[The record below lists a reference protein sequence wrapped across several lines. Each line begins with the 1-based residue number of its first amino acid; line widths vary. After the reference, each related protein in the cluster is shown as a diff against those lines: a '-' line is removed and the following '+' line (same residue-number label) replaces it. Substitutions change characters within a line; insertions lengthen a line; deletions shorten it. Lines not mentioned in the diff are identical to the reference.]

1 MSTSSE
7 SADTPS
13 LRRNVAWALVGNLGY
28 SACQW
33 GVLVC
38 MAKLGTATDVGR
50 FALGLALTAPIIT
63 LTNLN
68 LRLLQSTDA
77 REDYPFSVYL
87 SVRLIGTVLG
97 LAAIAAMAF
106 GLGYQGITLYLILA
120 VALGKAFEAVSD
132 VVFGL
137 LQKAENLRRVAV
149 SMLAKGVISLLA
161 VGLVLR
167 MTGDIILA
175 TVAMGLCWGSLL
187 VTYDL
192 PAAVRLAS
200 VRPTL
205 KLGSLGRLVSA
216 AFPLGCV
223 AGISSLTVNV
233 PRYAVEANGGEPAL
247 GVFTALAYLFVA
259 ALQPMLALGAAVNP
273 RLARHFVHDL
283 AAFRRL
289 TSRTMVV
296 AGALGLLGIAAC
308 ALFGKPMLTLFYAP
322 EYAKHTGVLVWL
334 AVATGVAFLAQAL
347 SYAVTA
353 ARRLPEQLPIAVLS
367 LVVCFL
373 ASQYLVP
380 RYGLLGAAWAVLAT
394 ETSRLACLGGVYV
407 AAIAGASSA
416 ASRASRRAARWRAP
430 RSGHAPEERGPS
442 PSSPV
447 RPGATDP
454 KAPPLIAEIT
464 GCSGSGKS
472 TLLAEILRECAARG
486 LRVATAE
493 DVLLPRLGRLI
504 LRHPTLQNVALD
516 LRGAS
521 EVIRGRRPLE
531 FLTFAWTVIRR
542 DTDSFATGLRAYRA
556 VLRKVGIHSLLARE
570 ATSRHAVFVDEG
582 TIHSAHNI
590 LVHVEHPARREE
602 IEAFCRL
609 VPMPDLVIHVTAP
622 LETVL
627 ARTFARRNPPLRGRS
642 RDEMERFI
650 RHGHSM
656 FDQLMRHE
664 ALSRN
669 TLRVHCDDDDF
680 GSYRRFAREIVE
692 RLAERSA
699 GTALVACAV

>member
-1 MSTSSE
+1 
-7 SADTPS
+7 
-13 LRRNVAWALVGNLGY
+13 
-28 SACQW
+28 
-33 GVLVC
+33 
-38 MAKLGTATDVGR
+38 MAKLGTETDVGR

-77 REDYPFSVYL
+77 REDYPFSVYM
-87 SVRLIGTVLG
+87 SVRLIGTALG
-97 LAAIAAMAF
+97 LVAIAAMAF
-106 GLGYQGITLYLILA
+106 GLGYHGVTLYLILA
-120 VALGKAFEAVSD
+120 VALAKAFEAVSD

-233 PRYAVEANGGEPAL
+233 PRYAIEANMGEPAI

-259 ALQPMLALGAAVNP
+259 AIQPTLALGAAVNP

-283 AAFRRL
+283 GAFRRL
-289 TSRTMVV
+289 TSRTMVI
-296 AGALGLLGIAAC
+296 AGGLGLLGIAAC
-308 ALFGKPMLTLFYAP
+308 ALFGRPMLTLFYAP
-322 EYAKHTGVLVWL
+322 EYAKHTPVLVWL
-334 AVATGVAFLAQAL
+334 AVATGVSFLGQAL

-367 LVVCFL
+367 LVVCVL

-394 ETSRLACLGGVYV
+394 EISRLACLAGVYA
-407 AAIAGASSA
+407 AAIAGASTA
-416 ASRASRRAARWRAP
+416 ASRASGRAARWPAP

-447 RPGATDP
+447 RPGATDSN
-454 KAPPLIAEIT
+454 APPLIAEIT

-486 LRVATAE
+486 LQVATVE
-493 DVLLPRLGRLI
+493 DVLLPSFGRLV
-504 LRHPTLQNVALD
+504 LRHPTLQNIALD

-521 EVIRGRRPLE
+521 EMIRGRRPLE
-531 FLTFAWTVIRR
+531 FLAFAWTVIRR

-556 VLRKVGIHSLLARE
+556 VLRKVGVHSLLARE
-570 ATSRHAVFVDEG
+570 AASGHAVLVDEG

-590 LVHVEHPARREE
+590 LVHIDRPARPEE

-609 VPMPDLVIHVTAP
+609 VPMPDLVIHVRAP

-656 FDQLMRHE
+656 FDQLMSHE

-680 GSYRRFAREIVE
+680 GTYRAFARAIVD

-699 GTALVACAV
+699 GTSLVACAV

>member
-1 MSTSSE
+1 MLTSSE
-7 SADTPS
+7 SPGTPS

-38 MAKLGTATDVGR
+38 MAKLGTETDVGR

-77 REDYPFSVYL
+77 REDYPFSVYM
-87 SVRLIGTVLG
+87 SVRLIGTALG
-97 LAAIAAMAF
+97 LVAIAAMAF
-106 GLGYQGITLYLILA
+106 GLGYHGVTLYLILA
-120 VALGKAFEAVSD
+120 VALAKAFEAVSD

-233 PRYAVEANGGEPAL
+233 PRYAIEANMGEPAI

-259 ALQPMLALGAAVNP
+259 AIQPTLALGAAVNP

-283 AAFRRL
+283 GAFRRL
-289 TSRTMVV
+289 TSRTMVI
-296 AGALGLLGIAAC
+296 AGGLGLLGIAAC
-308 ALFGKPMLTLFYAP
+308 ALFGRPMLTLFYAP
-322 EYAKHTGVLVWL
+322 EYAKHTPVLVWL
-334 AVATGVAFLAQAL
+334 AVATGVSFLGQAL

-367 LVVCFL
+367 LVVCVL

-394 ETSRLACLGGVYV
+394 EISRLACLAGVYA
-407 AAIAGASSA
+407 AAIAGASTA
-416 ASRASRRAARWRAP
+416 ASRASGRAARWPAP

-447 RPGATDP
+447 RPGATDSN
-454 KAPPLIAEIT
+454 APPLIAEIT

-486 LRVATAE
+486 VQVATVE
-493 DVLLPRLGRLI
+493 DVLLPSFGRLV
-504 LRHPTLQNVALD
+504 LRHPTLQNIALD

-521 EVIRGRRPLE
+521 EMIRGRRPLE
-531 FLTFAWTVIRR
+531 FLAFAWTVIRR

-556 VLRKVGIHSLLARE
+556 VLRKVGVHSLLARE
-570 ATSRHAVFVDEG
+570 AASGHAVLVDEG

-590 LVHVEHPARREE
+590 LVLIDRPARPEE
-602 IEAFCRL
+602 IKAFCRL
-609 VPMPDLVIHVTAP
+609 VPMPDLVIHVRAP

-656 FDQLMRHE
+656 FDQLMSHE

-680 GSYRRFAREIVE
+680 GTYRAFARAIVD

-699 GTALVACAV
+699 GTSLVACAV

>member
-1 MSTSSE
+1 MSPSSR
-7 SADTPS
+7 AQGTPA

-38 MAKLGTATDVGR
+38 MAKLGTETDVGR

-161 VGLVLR
+161 VGLVLQ

-175 TVAMGLCWGSLL
+175 TVAMALCWGSLL
-187 VTYDL
+187 LTYDL
-192 PAAVRLAS
+192 PAAVRLES
-200 VRPTL
+200 IRPTL
-205 KLGSLGRLVSA
+205 ELSSLGRLVSA

-289 TSRTMVV
+289 TSRTMVI

-442 PSSPV
+442 PASPV
-447 RPGATDP
+447 RR
-454 KAPPLIAEIT
+454 KAGIPSPLAP
-464 GCSGSGKS
+464 
-472 TLLAEILRECAARG
+472 RG
-486 LRVATAE
+486 
-493 DVLLPRLGRLI
+493 
-504 LRHPTLQNVALD
+504 
-516 LRGAS
+516 
-521 EVIRGRRPLE
+521 
-531 FLTFAWTVIRR
+531 
-542 DTDSFATGLRAYRA
+542 
-556 VLRKVGIHSLLARE
+556 
-570 ATSRHAVFVDEG
+570 TSRHAVFVDEG
-582 TIHSAHNI
+582 TFHSAHNI
-590 LVHVEHPARREE
+590 LVHVGHPARREE

-664 ALSRN
+664 ALSRH

>member
-13 LRRNVAWALVGNLGY
+13 RRRNVAWRLPGKLGY
-28 SACQW
+28 SDCQW

-161 VGLVLR
+161 VG
-167 MTGDIILA
+167 
-175 TVAMGLCWGSLL
+175 
-187 VTYDL
+187 
-192 PAAVRLAS
+192 
-200 VRPTL
+200 
-205 KLGSLGRLVSA
+205 
-216 AFPLGCV
+216 
-223 AGISSLTVNV
+223 
-233 PRYAVEANGGEPAL
+233 
-247 GVFTALAYLFVA
+247 
-259 ALQPMLALGAAVNP
+259 
-273 RLARHFVHDL
+273 LARHFVHDL

-521 EVIRGRRPLE
+521 EVIRGRRPAE
-531 FLTFAWTVIRR
+531 VLTFASTVIRR

-570 ATSRHAVFVDEG
+570 AASRHAVFVDEG

>member
-137 LQKAENLRRVAV
+137 LLKAENLRRVAV

-161 VGLVLR
+161 VGLVLQ

-175 TVAMGLCWGSLL
+175 TVAMALCWGSLL
-187 VTYDL
+187 LTYNL
-192 PAAVRLAS
+192 PA
-200 VRPTL
+200 
-205 KLGSLGRLVSA
+205 
-216 AFPLGCV
+216 
-223 AGISSLTVNV
+223 
-233 PRYAVEANGGEPAL
+233 
-247 GVFTALAYLFVA
+247 
-259 ALQPMLALGAAVNP
+259 
-273 RLARHFVHDL
+273 
-283 AAFRRL
+283 
-289 TSRTMVV
+289 
-296 AGALGLLGIAAC
+296 ALGLLGIAAC

-430 RSGHAPEERGPS
+430 RSEHAPDERGPS

-622 LETVL
+622 LEPVL

-642 RDEMERFI
+642 RDEM
-650 RHGHSM
+650 
-656 FDQLMRHE
+656 
-664 ALSRN
+664 
-669 TLRVHCDDDDF
+669 
-680 GSYRRFAREIVE
+680 
-692 RLAERSA
+692 
-699 GTALVACAV
+699 

>member
-1 MSTSSE
+1 
-7 SADTPS
+7 
-13 LRRNVAWALVGNLGY
+13 
-28 SACQW
+28 
-33 GVLVC
+33 
-38 MAKLGTATDVGR
+38 MAKLGTETDVGR

-77 REDYPFSVYL
+77 REDYPFSVYM
-87 SVRLIGTVLG
+87 SVRLIGTALG
-97 LAAIAAMAF
+97 LVAIAAMAF
-106 GLGYQGITLYLILA
+106 GLGYHGVTLYLILA
-120 VALGKAFEAVSD
+120 VALAKAFEAVSD

-233 PRYAVEANGGEPAL
+233 PRYAIEANMGEPAI

-259 ALQPMLALGAAVNP
+259 AIQPTLALGAAVNP

-283 AAFRRL
+283 GAFRRL
-289 TSRTMVV
+289 TSRTMVI
-296 AGALGLLGIAAC
+296 AGGLGLLGIAAC
-308 ALFGKPMLTLFYAP
+308 ALFGRPMLTLFYAP
-322 EYAKHTGVLVWL
+322 EYAKHTPVLVWL
-334 AVATGVAFLAQAL
+334 AVATGVSFLGQAL

-367 LVVCFL
+367 LVVCVL

-394 ETSRLACLGGVYV
+394 EISRLACLAGVYA
-407 AAIAGASSA
+407 AAIAGASTA
-416 ASRASRRAARWRAP
+416 ASRASGRAARWPAP

-447 RPGATDP
+447 RPGATDSN
-454 KAPPLIAEIT
+454 APPLIAEIT

-486 LRVATAE
+486 VQVATVE
-493 DVLLPRLGRLI
+493 DVLLPSFGRLV
-504 LRHPTLQNVALD
+504 LRHPTLQNIALD

-521 EVIRGRRPLE
+521 EMIRGRRPLE
-531 FLTFAWTVIRR
+531 FLAFAWTVIRR

-556 VLRKVGIHSLLARE
+556 VLRKVGVHSLLARE
-570 ATSRHAVFVDEG
+570 AASGHAVLVDEG

-590 LVHVEHPARREE
+590 LVHIDRPARPEE

-609 VPMPDLVIHVTAP
+609 VPMPDLVIHVRAP

-642 RDEMERFI
+642 REEMERFI

-656 FDQLMRHE
+656 FDQLMSHE

-680 GSYRRFAREIVE
+680 GTYRAFARAIVD

-699 GTALVACAV
+699 GTSLVACAV

>member
-77 REDYPFSVYL
+77 REDYPFSVYM
-87 SVRLIGTVLG
+87 SVRLIGTALG
-97 LAAIAAMAF
+97 LVAIAAMAF
-106 GLGYQGITLYLILA
+106 GLGYHGVTLYLILA
-120 VALGKAFEAVSD
+120 VA
-132 VVFGL
+132 
-137 LQKAENLRRVAV
+137 
-149 SMLAKGVISLLA
+149 
-161 VGLVLR
+161 
-167 MTGDIILA
+167 
-175 TVAMGLCWGSLL
+175 
-187 VTYDL
+187 
-192 PAAVRLAS
+192 
-200 VRPTL
+200 
-205 KLGSLGRLVSA
+205 
-216 AFPLGCV
+216 
-223 AGISSLTVNV
+223 
-233 PRYAVEANGGEPAL
+233 
-247 GVFTALAYLFVA
+247 
-259 ALQPMLALGAAVNP
+259 
-273 RLARHFVHDL
+273 
-283 AAFRRL
+283 
-289 TSRTMVV
+289 
-296 AGALGLLGIAAC
+296 
-308 ALFGKPMLTLFYAP
+308 
-322 EYAKHTGVLVWL
+322 TGV
-334 AVATGVAFLAQAL
+334 GFLGQAL